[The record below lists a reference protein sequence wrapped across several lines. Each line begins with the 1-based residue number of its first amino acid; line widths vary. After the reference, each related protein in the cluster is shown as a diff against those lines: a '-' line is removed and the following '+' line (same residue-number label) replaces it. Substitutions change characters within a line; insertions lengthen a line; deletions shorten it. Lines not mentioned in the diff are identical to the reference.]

1 MIPALQTLLD
11 LYRDWT
17 KGARKEMENKQ
28 SDFES
33 SHSKDQKF
41 YEKISDN
48 NDLLENEII
57 FADKMEN
64 SDGLLVKWGRHVFSA
79 WIDLLKKEGEIR
91 EQIQKNLIEFHQKF
105 TKVYN

>member
-1 MIPALQTLLD
+1 MD
-11 LYRDWT
+11 
-17 KGARKEMENKQ
+17 NFQ

-33 SHSKDQKF
+33 SHSKDMKF

-64 SDGLLVKWGRHVFSA
+64 SDGLLIKWGKHIFLA
-79 WIDLLKKEGEIR
+79 WNDLLKQEGEIR